1 MRKLLLSF
9 MIMLMG
15 ISYSQTPII
24 RLKQSREYKSP
35 KFWWRNQV
43 THPLRTYLADAP
55 STPAYKNNNFDAWRD
70 SVMTIAVTLDD
81 NNADVSAFRLDLVFD
96 NDIFI
101 WDNTTLTGHDST
113 RVEKGAYLSNWVEG
127 DNAENGHHYSYEVT
141 WYNNVGYVDSIQ
153 TSGQEKSAA
162 NNRYDWLR
170 ITMVSHNAQTHTFGA
185 SITNAQGQ
193 KTNGSGTQTELIK
206 LHFKVK
212 DVADNFAPKS
222 FRVATKYEGAAG
234 YYTYVTNGN
243 YLTSYKVYIDG
254 NVGTHQDG
262 IGHARGDITLHPKL
276 LDVEGYFR
284 YAQGNGRGMGAVWD
298 YDDGAPA
305 WERGPIE
312 NTYPY
317 WKVKFEL
324 DHNEANFSPRITNW
338 LNYETTANHAGAN
351 AAAKKLDEG
360 TTDDVIGDHSSTF
373 QFNKKAAN
381 GTVSTAE
388 QTLPGEGF
396 LGISYYDSTYTDD
409 KGYYNI
415 QLPRNNRYRI
425 SFWPPDES
433 DFIETHDHFDV
444 NRGAITNVSDAIA
457 SFNFQSNKHKNYN
470 TGNRDTPGTRIDTL
484 TALEYLVG
492 DVDGDDLFQLND
504 TYILWSY
511 VSGIMSDYTHHT
523 GRTHEDWSSIDNFN
537 GNNTSYTYYQTVNG
551 QSRPQKYEFT
561 VYWDETTI
569 AEKSRLDRTSENP
582 NYFTNNSAGWQ
593 DSLKAPMTV
602 TKKLLNN
609 DRALQPGPIEILNP
623 LMNDLQT
630 GLDTLHLVL
639 GAGYSEWHKDRLHER
654 TGERGNPDYLMP
666 DIGYYFTGDINMTG
680 TKVHEVDDSK
690 TGRATTGHGHQT
702 TLNGSANIDYTKAQ
716 AGTVSDGY
724 IDVEGSTFYRWGNSS
739 PAWHLNKINDTN
751 DDFTNNTTNNTL
763 NGVNDVADFEGGLI
777 DVILSLPADSTVRV
791 QSGNQIEV
799 PLTITPRE
807 GVLIAGFEFEVEYKL
822 SEGDSSGLEFIDMKT
837 DVLPGPWM
845 TYVNVHEPKNG
856 WQRISFGGMDYSPS
870 NAPQTYHITKET
882 IGLKLVF
889 KATFPEYEW
898 TTAPIRFVGKHAAGN
913 PSGRDLSMKRKD
925 GEVLVWNK
933 YWAFGGGKP
942 DEEAMT
948 YNYPNP
954 FEENTTFQFYLDESK
969 DVKLY
974 ILNSIGQRVGTL
986 LDQHI
991 LAGLHTFEFTNKPSV
1006 FLPGVSSFENHQ
1018 KLEPGVYIFVL
1029 QTDNRIKANKFTVVK

>member
-9 MIMLMG
+9 LIMVMG

-24 RLKQSREYKSP
+24 RLMQSREYKTP
-35 KFWWRNQV
+35 KFWWRDQV
-43 THPLRTYLADAP
+43 TQPLRTYLADAP
-55 STPAYKNNNFDAWRD
+55 GTPAYKNNNFDAWRD

-96 NDIFI
+96 NDIFT
-101 WDNTTLTGHDST
+101 WDNTTLTGHDSV
-113 RVEKGAYLSNWVEG
+113 RVEKGAYIAGWTEG
-127 DNAENGHHYSYEVT
+127 DNAENGHQYSYEVT

-153 TSGQEKSAA
+153 TAGSEKSAS

-185 SITNAQGQ
+185 SITNASGQ
-193 KTNGSGTQTELIK
+193 KTNGSGTETELLK
-206 LHFKVK
+206 LHFKVD

-254 NVGTHQDG
+254 NVGTHEDG

-276 LDVEGYFR
+276 LDVEGYYR

-298 YDDGAPA
+298 YADGSPA
-305 WERGPIE
+305 HERGPIE

-338 LNYETTANHAGAN
+338 LNYETTANHSGN
-351 AAAKKLDEG
+351 TAAKKLDET

-433 DFIETHDHFDV
+433 DYIETHDHFDV

-470 TGNRDTPGTRIDTL
+470 AGTRDNPGTRIDTL

-492 DVDGDDLFQLND
+492 DVDGDDVFQLND

-511 VSGIMSDYTHHT
+511 VSGIMNNYTHHT
-523 GRTHEDWSSIDNFN
+523 GRSHEDWSTIEVFKESGSPLN
-537 GNNTSYTYYQTVNG
+537 YVYYQTVNG

-561 VYWDETTI
+561 VYWDENTT
-569 AEKSRLDRTSENP
+569 AN
-582 NYFTNNSAGWQ
+582 TNNGG
-593 DSLKAPMTV
+593 
-602 TKKLLNN
+602 
-609 DRALQPGPIEILNP
+609 DRASGGSGPTANDGKYSPITTTRALATNQKALTFGQIEILNP
-623 LMNDLQT
+623 LMDDHQT
-630 GLDTLHLVL
+630 GLDTLHLIL
-639 GAGYSEWHKDRLHER
+639 GAGYSSWSAAR
-654 TGERGNPDYLMP
+654 TSEKNDEAGNPDYLMP

-690 TGRATTGHGHQT
+690 TGRTTTGHGHQT
-702 TLNGSANIDYTKAQ
+702 TLDGSANIDYTKAQ

-724 IDVEGSTFYRWGNSS
+724 IDVEGSTFYRWGNTAPSRH
-739 PAWHLNKINDTN
+739 ANKINTGN
-751 DDFTNNTTNNTL
+751 DEPNNTL
-763 NGVNDVADFEGGLI
+763 NGFDSVDDFTDGITDV
-777 DVILSLPADSTVRV
+777 VLSLPADSTVRV

-822 SEGDSSGLEFIDMKT
+822 AEGDSSGLEFIDMKT

-870 NAPQTYHITKET
+870 NAPETYHISQQMV
-882 IGLKLVF
+882 GLKLLF
-889 KATFPEYEW
+889 KATFPDYEW

-913 PSGRDLSMKRKD
+913 PSGRDLTMKRKD

-942 DEEAMT
+942 DEEEMT

-974 ILNSIGQRVGTL
+974 IVNSIGQRVGTL
-986 LDQHI
+986 LDEHVLQ
-991 LAGLHTFEFTNKPSV
+991 GLHTFEFTNKPSV
-1006 FLPGVSSFENHQ
+1006 FLPGVSSYENHK
-1018 KLEPGVYIFVL
+1018 KLEPGVYIFIL
-1029 QTDNRIKANKFTVVK
+1029 QTDNKIKANKFTVVK